1 MPARRRSVPIYSQVE
16 KYLRDRIRNG
26 ALLPGD
32 PIPPESQLVQ
42 QFQISRMTV
51 RQALSRLVY
60 EGLVVRYRGRGSF
73 VAEPR
78 LEHSK
83 MWLSFEEEMQARG
96 AKIRI
101 RLLDRRIVL
110 ASGKVAES
118 LALPEGAEIV
128 VLKRLRFVDDQVVGL
143 EVRYLPLAIGEALT
157 ADEIHSQPLVPAV
170 RRVLG
175 KPRTRL
181 TLNVTAS
188 VVRSSEAKLLETGPG
203 APVLVREH
211 VWFVE
216 PEGPIQYGKS
226 VFRADRYQMR
236 LDFASSPRGEE
247 GGARSKERSK
257 KLG

>member
-1 MPARRRSVPIYSQVE
+1 MRTKRRSVPIYSRIE
-16 KYLRDRIRNG
+16 KFLRDRIRSG
-26 ALLPGD
+26 ELLPGD

-83 MWLSFEEEMQARG
+83 VWLSFEEEMQARG

-101 RLLDRRIVL
+101 RLLERRLVQ
-110 ASGKVAES
+110 ASGRVAES
-118 LALPEGAEIV
+118 LDLPEGAEVIA
-128 VLKRLRFVDDQVVGL
+128 LKRLRFVDDQVVGI
-143 EVRYLPLAIGEALT
+143 ETRYLPRAIGQALT
-157 ADEIHSQPLVPAV
+157 SDEIHNQPLVPAV
-170 RRVLG
+170 RRILG

-181 TLNVTAS
+181 TLQVTGS
-188 VVRSSEAKLLETGPG
+188 VVSGSEARLLQIKAG

-216 PEGPIQYGKS
+216 PERPIQYGKS

-236 LDFASSPRGEE
+236 LDFASSLQGEE
-247 GGARSKERSK
+247 DGSRRRH
-257 KLG
+257 LR